1 MKSINKFLVKILCYL
16 LVPMDMSEQVTVIYA
31 GVRGYLDKI
40 DPSRITAFESAFVKH
55 IRSTQQELLNTIE
68 VDGSI
73 SEANDEKLK
82 TIVKSFLETFE

>member
-1 MKSINKFLVKILCYL
+1 
-16 LVPMDMSEQVTVIYA
+16 MDMSEQVTVIYA